1 MSTYICASCHTVYQL
16 LLRQTDELFVFYKV
30 GPLHSSSGGESPTGT
45 TIRSLVLDRSYSALF
60 SPVFAFRH
68 ISKVSRLQ
76 GFIRAGLRSESVH
89 HGGKLAAAEVAE
101 VIQGKVVSVNSLNV
115 KNDVKLYGFYGL
127 FFTSSNSLLC
137 FSMAALFSIQT
148 FILKLSS

>member
-30 GPLHSSSGGESPTGT
+30 GPLHSSSGGESPTGA

-76 GFIRAGLRSESVH
+76 GFIFRFILLWTGSESLH
-89 HGGKLAAAEVAE
+89 QGGKLAAAEVTE
-101 VIQGKVVSVNSLNV
+101 LIQSQIESVNSLHV
-115 KNDVKLYGFYGL
+115 KNDVKLYGFCGL
-127 FFTSSNSLLC
+127 FLPLQTLC
-137 FSMAALFSIQT
+137 CVFLWRPYFPSR
-148 FILKLSS
+148 LSS